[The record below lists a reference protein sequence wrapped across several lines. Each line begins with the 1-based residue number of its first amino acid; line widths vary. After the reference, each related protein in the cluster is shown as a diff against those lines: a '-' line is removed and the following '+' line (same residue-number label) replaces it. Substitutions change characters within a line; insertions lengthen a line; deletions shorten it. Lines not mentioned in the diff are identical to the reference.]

1 MPKQDPTQPRLIP
14 EYSVLDVHETHKLSD
29 LLSICGHNP
38 QATVRLDQ
46 DYYDDDHSRLILEWQ
61 RVETQQEVDARL
73 ERARRRRAA
82 EKLARET
89 RAQLLAAEQAQK
101 LAEERALYETLKKKF
116 EPQDPDHV

>member
-14 EYSVLDVHETHKLSD
+14 EYSVLDVDVTHKLSD
-29 LLSICGHNP
+29 LLNMCGHNP

-46 DYYDDDHSRLILEWQ
+46 DYYEDYHSRLILEWL